1 MDQKRSSSSAGTDV
15 SVVYIVCCASIYF
28 DCLNFYQAFF
38 LVYGDTGHDIVVLT
52 ISQCARTAGCQY
64 EY

>member
-15 SVVYIVCCASIYF
+15 NVVCIVCCASIYF
-28 DCLNFYQAFF
+28 DFLNFYEAF

-64 EY
+64 KY